1 MKPLKEPK
9 IFSLAGNSLLKPLIS
24 EALNS
29 QALGALF
36 NTNFTSNFPI
46 SATLFCHFRFL
57 DPLIFGQ
64 YPKSMRERVG
74 GGRLP
79 NFTRF
84 EASLV
89 KGSLDFV
96 GINHYTTYYGKNN
109 SVLRILNDTFKDSG
123 ALTSRTSAVE
133 LFFGRFVQRFF
144 VCGKFVLL

>member
-29 QALGALF
+29 QALEALF

-79 NFTRF
+79 NFPRF

-96 GINHYTTYYGKNN
+96 GINHYTTYYGMTD
-109 SVLRILNDTFKDSG
+109 SSLSSLNDTFTDSG
-123 ALTSRTSAVE
+123 AFTSGKLAVE
-133 LFFGRFVQRFF
+133 LFFRLFLATFF
-144 VCGKFVLL
+144 QS